1 MNEIRTPI
9 SHLEAAREMIYG
21 ERGSIQIVGRALTP
35 EEESRLSALA
45 EADAAI
51 AIAIDHLTRP
61 PWPAGKEKIAFLPDG
76 RYALANITLA
86 ATLRVDT
93 DVCGIVSGDVFALAG
108 EAREYLLSFRTAPG
122 DVVDGE
128 STDLLIIGE
137 DVDNQICQG
146 RLVILSGE
154 EQATTISICFEKAL
168 RGFTPNHVEQMTGRR
183 ESLAMRTLGIEI
195 EYEENTEGNPQWTF
209 NDRTLDIITCY
220 QDAGFD
226 TRRIGQASEIPKA
239 PYAGWDNSQLH
250 GLISNY
256 AQASLSHSDW
266 ELHLLMLSR
275 ATNPRL
281 LGIMFDSGNY
291 DMNLLPRQGAAVF
304 QDPMRSLGST
314 WLRKLLQTS
323 VHELGHA
330 LNLAHPFERE
340 IGRADSTSFMNYDWK
355 YMGGNNV
362 SRYWQDFQFTFNDEE
377 LAFLR
382 HGRRTAVVPGGAGF
396 HTVQYWMQGDAGY
409 VPYIADQPTSAFSL
423 ELTTPDND
431 ALFHFGQPVLLTVTF
446 HNHQQGPF
454 TLPPFYLDPKAGFLS
469 FVVNR
474 VEGSVSPD
482 GSAGKVFRPIVM
494 RCYDFD
500 SGAADTIP
508 SGGTMSNNVNLTYG
522 SAGFT
527 FAEPGEYEVMARL
540 ELWFQNNDYRTLYSN
555 PMRIRVAYPKTEDE
569 ERIGMRL
576 FSSDIGCYFALGGS
590 DALSKAE
597 SALIEIEERIQ
608 GKDTNVTNGLV
619 ANIRRCRAINMAREF
634 IKYVDGKYQRRPAD
648 LPKAQSLLNS
658 IGPRMNRF
666 FDPATT
672 ADTQVMVS
680 VGDENASK

>member
-1 MNEIRTPI
+1 MSEIRTPI
-9 SHLEAAREMIYG
+9 SHLEAAREMIQG
-21 ERGSIQIVGRALTP
+21 ERGAIQIVGRALTP
-35 EEESRLSALA
+35 EEEGRLAALA

-61 PWPAGKEKIAFLPDG
+61 PWIAAQEEIAFLPDG

-93 DVCGIVSGDVFALAG
+93 EVYGIVSGDVFGLAG
-108 EAREYLLSFRTAPG
+108 ETQEYLLSFRTAPG

-128 STDLLIIGE
+128 STDLLVIGE
-137 DVDNQICQG
+137 DVDGQRCQG

-154 EQATTISICFEKAL
+154 EQAATISICFDEAL
-168 RGFTPNHVEQMTGRR
+168 RGFTPNHAEQMTGRR

-195 EYEENTEGNPQWTF
+195 EHETGTEGNPQWTF
-209 NDRTLDIITCY
+209 NSRTLDIMTCY

-226 TRRIGQASEIPKA
+226 TRRIGQASEIPEA
-239 PYAGWDNSQLH
+239 PTWGWDNSQLH
-250 GLISNY
+250 GLMSDY
-256 AQASLSHSDW
+256 AQASLAHSDW
-266 ELHLLMLSR
+266 GLHLLILSR
-275 ATNPRL
+275 AAKSGL
-281 LGIMFDSGNY
+281 LGIMFDSGNL

-304 QDPMRSLGST
+304 QDLMQSLGSA
-314 WLRKLLQTS
+314 WLRKLLHTS

-355 YMGGNNV
+355 YMGGDNV

-382 HGRRTAVVPGGAGF
+382 HGPRMAVIPGGAGF
-396 HTVQYWMQGDAGY
+396 HTVPYWIQGDGGY
-409 VPYIADQPTSAFSL
+409 VPYIPDWPTSAFSL
-423 ELTTPDND
+423 ELTSPDND
-431 ALFHFGQPVLLTVTF
+431 GLFQFGQPVLLTVTF
-446 HNHQQGPF
+446 HNHLQGPF
-454 TLPPFYLDPKAGFLS
+454 TLPPFYLDPKAGLLS

-474 VEGSVSPD
+474 VEGAVSPD
-482 GSAGKVFRPIVM
+482 GSAGNVFRPIVI

-500 SGAADTIP
+500 SRAADTIP
-508 SGGTMSNNVNLTYG
+508 SGGSMSNNVNLTYG

-527 FAEPGEYEVMARL
+527 FAEPGEYEVTARL
-540 ELWFQNNDYRTLYSN
+540 ELWFQNDDYRTLYSDA
-555 PMRIRVAYPKTEDE
+555 MRIRVAYPKTDDE

-576 FSSDIGCYFALGGS
+576 FRSDIGCYFALGGS
-590 DALSKAE
+590 DVLGKAE
-597 SALIEIEERIQ
+597 SALIEIEERLQ
-608 GKDTNVTNGLV
+608 GKAKNVTNGLV

-634 IKYVDGKYQRRPAD
+634 VRYVDGKYQRRSAD
-648 LPKAQSLLNS
+648 LPKVQSLLNS
-658 IGPRMNRF
+658 IGPKMNKF

-672 ADTQVMVS
+672 ASTQAMIS